1 MQKMSEQLYLIDT
14 YNVYGDCIDRDAGES
29 LGLQYSKAGPA
40 RQKHLL
46 NGRDNSEN
54 SGPTACIN
62 SIAASNY
69 MNQDDVIAAIH
80 VKKQDFRW
88 ATCGANPKWQY
99 NSTRQN
105 LPRDTYPLLNN
116 NMRVLIYNG
125 DWDACV
131 PYTDNEMWTSG
142 MGYTVDHDWHPW
154 FYSDKSLNGKNRKQ
168 LGGYS
173 TRYASPHNFTFIT
186 IRGGRH
192 EVPETAPKRAFEML
206 RRLLN
211 GLQF

>member
-1 MQKMSEQLYLIDT
+1 MPVVGAQTRREARRKG
-14 YNVYGDCIDRDAGES
+14 GDGCCES
-29 LGLQYSKAGPA
+29 GV
-40 RQKHLL
+40 
-46 NGRDNSEN
+46 D
-54 SGPTACIN
+54 I
-62 SIAASNY
+62 
-69 MNQDDVIAAIH
+69 
-80 VKKQDFRW
+80 KQR
-88 ATCGANPKWQY
+88 
-99 NSTRQN
+99 
-105 LPRDTYPLLNN
+105 L
-116 NMRVLIYNG
+116 
-125 DWDACV
+125 DACV